1 MDGGPTSLD
10 NLVLLC
16 RRHHTL
22 LHDNGF
28 TVERSHDGDAVFKRP
43 DGRVIDV
50 SPALAWSG
58 VRVVP
63 PGIGARSLRV
73 WDGTPLNVGD
83 AIHVLRPQ
91 PEGWLPRLS

>member
-1 MDGGPTSLD
+1 MGGGATALD

-28 TVERSHDGDAVFKRP
+28 MVERSDDGDPVFKRP
-43 DGRVIDV
+43 NGRVID
-50 SPALAWSG
+50 
-58 VRVVP
+58 
-63 PGIGARSLRV
+63 
-73 WDGTPLNVGD
+73 
-83 AIHVLRPQ
+83 AIHALRPQ

>member
-1 MDGGPTSLD
+1 MDGGATALD

-22 LHDNGF
+22 LRDNGF
-28 TVERSHDGDAVFKRP
+28 MVERSDDGNTVFKRSN
-43 DGRVIDV
+43 GRVIDV

-58 VRVVP
+58 ARVVP
-63 PGIGARSLRV
+63 PGFGSRSLRV

-83 AIHVLRPQ
+83 AIHALRPQ